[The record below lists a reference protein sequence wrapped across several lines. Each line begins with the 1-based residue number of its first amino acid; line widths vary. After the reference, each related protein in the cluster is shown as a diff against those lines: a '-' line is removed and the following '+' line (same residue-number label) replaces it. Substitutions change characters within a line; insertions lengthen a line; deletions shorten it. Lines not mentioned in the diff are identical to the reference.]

1 VICDVEVVMVP
12 DSQDDITRVLEN
24 VNATGVLGNF
34 SVVLHSLT
42 VVHIPGN
49 LGILVDLGHVCR
61 R

>member
-1 VICDVEVVMVP
+1 MVP

-42 VVHIPGN
+42 VVDIPGN
-49 LGILVDLGHVCR
+49 LAILVDLGHVCR